1 MAKFVLPRKQPKELD
16 EGIIRRM
23 ASVMCTN
30 EDIAFALG
38 CCADTLE
45 RRYRDI
51 IYAGKAEARASLRRK
66 QWEVAESG
74 NVTMLIWLGKQWLK
88 QREPE
93 REIEQEKHIE
103 EIKVTLHPSL
113 ITNAA

>member
-16 EGIIRRM
+16 EGIIKRM

-30 EDIAFALG
+30 EEIAFALG

-45 RRYRDI
+45 RRYKHLLH
-51 IYAGKAEARASLRRK
+51 AGKAEARLSLRHK
-66 QWEVAESG
+66 QYEVAMSG

-93 REIEQEKHIE
+93 REIEQEKQIE